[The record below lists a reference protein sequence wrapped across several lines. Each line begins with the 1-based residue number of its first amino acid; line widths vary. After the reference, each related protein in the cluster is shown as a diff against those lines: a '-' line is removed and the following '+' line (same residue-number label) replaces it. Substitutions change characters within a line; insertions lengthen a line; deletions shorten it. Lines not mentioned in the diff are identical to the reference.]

1 MVRTLKMKSMAV
13 RLPIIIGA
21 GLVMS
26 LGLHTPVISK
36 SPIQIA
42 QSSARGQSDSQQLTA
57 NQRLWNR
64 QNISN
69 YRYTLSRSCFCI
81 AEARGPVIIEVRNGR
96 TTSVTSVETGQP
108 VNPEFFQK
116 YDTVPRLFDLIRD
129 AIKRKA
135 DSLDVKYNS
144 TLGYPTQI
152 NIDYSFQIA
161 DEEEYLTIE
170 NLQQI
175 Y

>member
-1 MVRTLKMKSMAV
+1 MLRILNMKSMPI
-13 RLPIIIGA
+13 RLPIVIGA

-26 LGLHTPVISK
+26 LSLHTPVISK
-36 SPIQIA
+36 SPIVVA
-42 QSSARGQSDSQQLTA
+42 QSSARSQNDSQQLKT

-69 YRYTLSRSCFCI
+69 YRYTFSRSCFCT

-96 TTSVTSVETGQP
+96 TTSVTSVATGP

-116 YDTVPRLFDLIRD
+116 YDTVPRLFDVIRD
-129 AIKRKA
+129 AIAKKA

-152 NIDYSFQIA
+152 NIDYKSQIA

-170 NLQQI
+170 NLQQT

>member
-1 MVRTLKMKSMAV
+1 MLRTLKMKSMPI
-13 RLPIIIGA
+13 RLPIVIGA

-26 LGLHTPVISK
+26 LSLHTPVISK
-36 SPIQIA
+36 SPIVVA
-42 QSSARGQSDSQQLTA
+42 QSSARSQSDLQQLRT
-57 NQRLWNR
+57 NQRLWNQ

-81 AEARGPVIIEVRNGR
+81 PEARGPVIIEVRNGR
-96 TTSVTSVETGQP
+96 TTSVTSVATGQP

-116 YDTVPRLFDLIRD
+116 YDTVPRLFALIRD
-129 AIKRKA
+129 AINKKA
-135 DSLDVKYNS
+135 DNLDVKYNS

-152 NIDYSFQIA
+152 NIDYKSQVA

-175 Y
+175 N

>member
-1 MVRTLKMKSMAV
+1 MLRTLKIKSIAR
-13 RLPIIIGA
+13 RLPVIIGV

-36 SPIQIA
+36 SPILVA
-42 QSSARGQSDSQQLTA
+42 QSSERSQSNLQQLRT
-57 NQRLWNR
+57 NQRLWNQ

-69 YRYTLSRSCFCI
+69 YRYTLGRSCFCTP
-81 AEARGPVIIEVRNGR
+81 EARGSVIIEVRNGR
-96 TTSVTSVETGQP
+96 TTSVTSVATGQP

-135 DSLDVKYNS
+135 DNLDVKYNS

>member
-1 MVRTLKMKSMAV
+1 MLRTLKMKSMAV

-26 LGLHTPVISK
+26 LTLHAPVISK
-36 SPIQIA
+36 SPIQVA
-42 QSSARGQSDSQQLTA
+42 QSSARGQSDSQQLKT
-57 NQRLWNR
+57 NQDLWKK
-64 QNISN
+64 QKISS
-69 YRYTLSRSCFCI
+69 YRYTLSNGCFCTP
-81 AEARGPVIIEVRNGR
+81 ESRGPVIIEVRNGR
-96 TTSVTSVETGQP
+96 TTSVTSVATGQP
-108 VNPEFFQK
+108 VDPELFQR
-116 YDTVPRLFDLIRD
+116 YDTVPRLFDLIKD

-135 DSLDVKYNS
+135 DNLDVKYNS

-161 DEEEYLTIE
+161 DEEQYLTIE